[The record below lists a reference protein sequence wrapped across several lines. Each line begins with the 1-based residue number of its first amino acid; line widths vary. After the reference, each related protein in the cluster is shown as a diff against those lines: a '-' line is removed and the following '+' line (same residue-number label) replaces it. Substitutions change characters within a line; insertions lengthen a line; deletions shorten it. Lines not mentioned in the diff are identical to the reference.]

1 MDEIGPD
8 FPFKA
13 TPKAVPATLKIDHD
27 CGVKITTVSTMSVMS
42 PAINNPPLPA
52 DGPGNETFSN
62 GLLISLLILVPTCT
76 VWKLGGRFKTTVF
89 FAVITTLPILITFC
103 AITSATAPCTNERV
117 KCPGLPV
124 EHYLTFH
131 KEEDQVKYRGRNKV
145 PMETFMRKYFDGDA
159 DFNGDVLEVLE
170 YRHDWASF
178 RFTWELFRYIIV
190 NFVTDVTAKYGL
202 RWFKIW
208 KYFLA
213 SATTSSRQ
221 GSATCYQIT
230 LVKNINSVRRID
242 GVSTQ
247 FALSTALEASKK
259 AGRAV
264 FPANNPS
271 RLQPV
276 FNRERIS
283 DLECVERHVQNLLP
297 LLDTEGQT
305 AEIKDLFLRFTLD
318 VSADFTLGVDL
329 DTLKRPLNRFA
340 ESFERLRHWK
350 IQKERSNPFKF
361 LVLRSRY
368 QADLDYIES
377 FMDPIIMETVNEIKA
392 EEAGETPHK
401 KDSGFNLLGA
411 SAEVST
417 NRRFLRDELLTALF
431 AGRDNTAMA
440 FTWILYEL
448 AQHPDVV
455 RDMRREIDAQIGLN
469 NINPEAYSTVPE
481 GFPPADE
488 WCPKR
493 WNNWFPK
500 PWAFVPFHGGPRF
513 CLGQQLV
520 LVEMSYTLVQ
530 LFQRFSRFE
539 LRIDEVGTAK
549 RQANPWLRRTGEP
562 ELVERYMQNQPRMV
576 TEIALFPRRE
586 VRVAFVR

>member
-27 CGVKITTVSTMSVMS
+27 CGVKITTS

-469 NINPEAYSTVPE
+469 SEPGYKTLKDMRILSNIINETLRLYPPVPLNTR
-481 GFPPADE
+481 A
-488 WCPKR
+488 
-493 WNNWFPK
+493 
-500 PWAFVPFHGGPRF
+500 
-513 CLGQQLV
+513 CLKD
-520 LVEMSYTLVQ
+520 T
-530 LFQRFSRFE
+530 
-539 LRIDEVGTAK
+539 
-549 RQANPWLRRTGEP
+549 
-562 ELVERYMQNQPRMV
+562 
-576 TEIALFPRRE
+576 
-586 VRVAFVR
+586 

>member
-1 MDEIGPD
+1 MLEDDGVMHLQIACIRQAWQYEDLVWGLFMNKYVFPGVDASTPLAYYIG
-8 FPFKA
+8 FCERA
-13 TPKAVPATLKIDHD
+13 
-27 CGVKITTVSTMSVMS
+27 GWEVKSV
-42 PAINNPPLPA
+42 
-52 DGPGNETFSN
+52 DT
-62 GLLISLLILVPTCT
+62 ISVHY
-76 VWKLGGRFKTTVF
+76 
-89 FAVITTLPILITFC
+89 
-103 AITSATAPCTNERV
+103 SATIWRWYRNWLANE
-117 KCPGLPV
+117 
-124 EHYLTFH
+124 
-131 KEEDQVKYRGRNKV
+131 
-145 PMETFMRKYFDGDA
+145 A
-159 DFNGDVLEVLE
+159 
-170 YRHDWASF
+170 
-178 RFTWELFRYIIV
+178 
-190 NFVTDVTAKYGL
+190 DVTAKYGL

-247 FALSTALEASKK
+247 FALSTALEAM
-259 AGRAV
+259 
-264 FPANNPS
+264 
-271 RLQPV
+271 

-305 AEIKDLFLRFTLD
+305 VEIKDLFLRFTLD
-318 VSADFTLGVDL
+318 MSADFTLGVDL

-469 NINPEAYSTVPE
+469 SEPGYKTLKDMRILSNIINETLRLYPPVPLNTR
-481 GFPPADE
+481 A
-488 WCPKR
+488 
-493 WNNWFPK
+493 
-500 PWAFVPFHGGPRF
+500 
-513 CLGQQLV
+513 CLKD
-520 LVEMSYTLVQ
+520 T
-530 LFQRFSRFE
+530 
-539 LRIDEVGTAK
+539 
-549 RQANPWLRRTGEP
+549 
-562 ELVERYMQNQPRMV
+562 
-576 TEIALFPRRE
+576 
-586 VRVAFVR
+586 

>member
-1 MDEIGPD
+1 MLEDDGVMHLQIACIRQAWQYEDLVWGLFMNKYVFPGVDASTPLAYYIGFCERAGWEVKSVD
-8 FPFKA
+8 
-13 TPKAVPATLKIDHD
+13 TI
-27 CGVKITTVSTMSVMS
+27 GVHY
-42 PAINNPPLPA
+42 
-52 DGPGNETFSN
+52 
-62 GLLISLLILVPTCT
+62 
-76 VWKLGGRFKTTVF
+76 
-89 FAVITTLPILITFC
+89 
-103 AITSATAPCTNERV
+103 SATIWRWHRNWLANE
-117 KCPGLPV
+117 
-124 EHYLTFH
+124 
-131 KEEDQVKYRGRNKV
+131 
-145 PMETFMRKYFDGDA
+145 A
-159 DFNGDVLEVLE
+159 
-170 YRHDWASF
+170 
-178 RFTWELFRYIIV
+178 
-190 NFVTDVTAKYGL
+190 DVTAKYGL

-264 FPANNPS
+264 FLAN
-271 RLQPV
+271 
-276 FNRERIS
+276 
-283 DLECVERHVQNLLP
+283 
-297 LLDTEGQT
+297 
-305 AEIKDLFLRFTLD
+305 KFTLD
-318 VSADFTLGVDL
+318 VSADFTLGVGL

-448 AQHPDVV
+448 ARHPDVV

-469 NINPEAYSTVPE
+469 SEPGYKTLKDMRILSNIINETLRLYPPVPLNTR
-481 GFPPADE
+481 A
-488 WCPKR
+488 
-493 WNNWFPK
+493 
-500 PWAFVPFHGGPRF
+500 
-513 CLGQQLV
+513 CLKD
-520 LVEMSYTLVQ
+520 T
-530 LFQRFSRFE
+530 
-539 LRIDEVGTAK
+539 
-549 RQANPWLRRTGEP
+549 
-562 ELVERYMQNQPRMV
+562 
-576 TEIALFPRRE
+576 
-586 VRVAFVR
+586 